1 MTDRTALETADD
13 WRNDPIKVANCY
25 NTPKYAAILL
35 RQQHAEIERLTADL
49 AESRR
54 KSAGNAGRRS

>member
-25 NTPKYAAILL
+25 NTPKYLP
-35 RQQHAEIERLTADL
+35 
-49 AESRR
+49 
-54 KSAGNAGRRS
+54 SASATTSTTC